1 MRFYECFI
9 YSTWQLACP
18 HFGEAVGVRD
28 VLLRTAPAP
37 RHMLATLKVSI
48 SVEVCDIFKLLPM
61 LSGRKLELSY
71 RCLQSHQT
79 PLKKTVILTDSDSDL
94 PPTSAFCK
102 VCFRYCASSLSPN
115 SPFKKPNWMLTSMYF
130 RYYTMDKYL
139 IKLGPSL

>member
-18 HFGEAVGVRD
+18 HFGEAMGVRD
-28 VLLRTAPAP
+28 ALLRTAAAP

-79 PLKKTVILTDSDSDL
+79 PLKK
-94 PPTSAFCK
+94 
-102 VCFRYCASSLSPN
+102 LS
-115 SPFKKPNWMLTSMYF
+115 F
-130 RYYTMDKYL
+130 
-139 IKLGPSL
+139 